1 MGAGVPQ
8 FFAIPLLLLER
19 LDVAWTFFLLL
30 TRYAVFMMLAP
41 GLGGG
46 MMGFVIRYPAA
57 VMLALVSLH
66 PSQAVPLPGDMA
78 IMGGQLAS
86 EALLGSIVALVP
98 LTIVAGAQTAGH
110 LASGTMG
117 LNGAQLIDPTT
128 QAALPDLARIYSDF
142 AIVAFLLVGGHYVA
156 IAELA
161 GLAETIQPGSFVLTD
176 TRLDVLISQTAR
188 IFQIGCLLASPVIVA
203 LLLTNFVM
211 GIISKAVPTINIFII
226 SFPLTIGV
234 GLFISIIAM
243 PEVMHFLGREFA
255 RLEEVLQVALR

>member
-1 MGAGVPQ
+1 MGDTLVLSLPQ
-8 FFAIPLLLLER
+8 LILER
-19 LDVAWTFFLLL
+19 LDVGWSFLLLL
-30 TRYAVFMMLAP
+30 TRYTAFMMLAP

-46 MMGFVIRYPAA
+46 IGGILIRYPAA
-57 VMLALVSLH
+57 VVLALVSVRLD
-66 PSQAVPLPGDMA
+66 VTTPLPTDMA
-78 IMGGQLAS
+78 VMAAQVAS
-86 EALLGSIVALVP
+86 EMVLGSLVAIIP

-117 LNGAQLIDPTT
+117 LNAAQLIDPST

-156 IAELA
+156 VSELA
-161 GLAETIQPGSFVLTD
+161 GLNEVIRPGSFMLSATGLD
-176 TRLDVLISQTAR
+176 TIISQTAR
-188 IFQIGCLLASPVIVA
+188 IFQIGCLIAAPAIVA

-234 GLFISIIAM
+234 GLVISIIAL
-243 PEVMHFLGREFA
+243 PEVMHFLGREFT
-255 RLEEVLQVALR
+255 RLGDVINAAIR